1 MNKLSKFN
9 HIESI
14 LEGIRDNGAYTQEEK
29 DTRYDLVEQSV
40 QAFVAYHNE
49 AVSQGAQI
57 TMQRIRLGDDFD
69 AFAKYVSNLHERRK
83 EMHKAMIDHA
93 GLLNQLCADEG
104 LPAIYDG
111 PYDADKGRDDPDT
124 RFGVAAFGEELCRDL
139 FKTTETLGIPAKAHE
154 AFKDHAQRVSTE
166 GKHWTAMQRML
177 EQSSAR
183 REMDANQYGV

>member
-1 MNKLSKFN
+1 MNKLN

-14 LEGIRDNGAYTQEEK
+14 LEHVRDSQSYAKDEK
-29 DTRYDLVEQSV
+29 ETRYDLVEQSV

-57 TMQRIRLGDDFD
+57 TMARIRLDGDFD

-93 GLLNQLCADEG
+93 GLLNQLCADEE
-104 LPAIYDG
+104 LPAIYEG

-166 GKHWTAMQRML
+166 GKNWSAMQRML
-177 EQSSAR
+177 EQANAR
-183 REMDANQYGV
+183 KEMDANQYGI